1 MAEVSAEVICKEF
14 YMTHYMTLFLCNDV
28 KSGTHS
34 LLILPESQYGG
45 NRRVEEDGGS
55 GNFEY
60 SSLSDEK

>member
-1 MAEVSAEVICKEF
+1 
-14 YMTHYMTLFLCNDV
+14 MTHYMTLFLCNDV

-45 NRRVEEDGGS
+45 NRRVEEIGGS